1 MFFKVKGQKA
11 RVQCQDLK
19 WGSIVRGVGQPHW
32 LGCGLGI
39 EQEESRS
46 ADILQ
51 RIPSQMRYSNIPLLI
66 SIGEN
71 LVFNNLSLGLNSIL
85 QQTQCVCVSG
95 WGGEEGVIVFCCC
108 FVFAFLAEPGG
119 LWDLVPQPDIE
130 PQPRDWTS
138 ALGRQNSP
146 NHWIAREFWEACFAS
161 FILIGFILLLGLQKI
176 CAEIIPSTSIL
187 LPPNT
192 PSFYF

>member
-1 MFFKVKGQKA
+1 M
-11 RVQCQDLK
+11 
-19 WGSIVRGVGQPHW
+19 
-32 LGCGLGI
+32 GCGLGI

-95 WGGEEGVIVFCCC
+95 WGGEEGFIVFCCC

-130 PQPRDWTS
+130 PQPRD
-138 ALGRQNSP
+138 
-146 NHWIAREFWEACFAS
+146 
-161 FILIGFILLLGLQKI
+161 
-176 CAEIIPSTSIL
+176 
-187 LPPNT
+187 
-192 PSFYF
+192 